1 MSVLTR
7 ILTPFRRAAG
17 RFAGRVVGGVSKG
30 FLPGGDVEM
39 LWQRLGL
46 TVSQDRVT
54 RPYGQNAWVHSA
66 ISAKATNIA
75 GVPLRVFMGRRGTEQ
90 KQPVADTDSWV
101 KLLTRPGPL
110 YRNWPSFIGAVSA
123 YLDLY
128 GEAPMLALGPEW
140 KWTPGTV
147 PDELYLASPSRL
159 EPEIDLETQILLG
172 WWITD
177 ASGLR
182 HQVSAAQLGM
192 IALFNPDSPI
202 RGMSPLVAAA
212 LGMDFDYSAHNFNV
226 ALMRNGA
233 DPGGLVKI
241 PGAKNWT
248 KEQTEAMRLQWE
260 DRHKGSSKGGRVAVV
275 DKEIDYLPTTTTHKG
290 MQFSESRQWSR
301 DEVKAVLKVTD
312 LELGDFAGQTFANA
326 AESRR
331 WLWEQS
337 LVPRMR
343 AIEEHLWS
351 WLFMPYS
358 EAVGVNVW
366 PEFDLSQVEAL
377 RTTRESK
384 LTSLSLLV
392 PHLGVNRASKYLDLG
407 LPEVPWGDEP
417 PGQADGGLL
426 IPGGE
431 DEPLSVP
438 ADAAAV
444 QDTALNGA
452 QIAAIVDIV
461 VQVAART
468 LPAES
473 AVGLILVSFPT
484 IDEAEA
490 RRIVEAAA
498 KQEPTA
504 PPAEGGTVLAPKAWA
519 RGLRTKAGPPR
530 WQARAEAR
538 VLRGTREWLRAYE
551 AAVLASLPKAGKA
564 WAKDLGS
571 GLISDAELRR
581 IVEQSFSKPLK
592 SAITDALGGLKG
604 DLGGFAVI
612 EPTDPEWFD
621 AVRPRLAQMVQV
633 SERMRKRLNTVI
645 GDYMEANQGDV
656 AGLQKEIQGRFK
668 TMSEGRAL
676 TIARTETGM
685 VQSETRFDA
694 MKEEGIE
701 QHVWSTGG
709 DAHVRESHAAI
720 DGEEV
725 EIGKAFG
732 NGLKYPQDPTGP
744 PEETINCRC
753 VALPL

>member
-1 MSVLTR
+1 MSVITR
-7 ILTPFRRAAG
+7 ILTPFLRAAG
-17 RFAGRVVGGVSKG
+17 HFTGRVVSGVSKG

-75 GVPLRVFMGRRGTEQ
+75 GVPLRIFMGRRGTEQ
-90 KQPVADTDSWV
+90 KQPVADTDPWV
-101 KLLTRPGPL
+101 TLLTRPGPL

-159 EPEIDLETQILLG
+159 EPEIDRETQILLG

-192 IALFNPDSPI
+192 IASFNPDSPI

-343 AIEEHLWS
+343 AIEPPPAPTL
-351 WLFMPYS
+351 
-358 EAVGVNVW
+358 
-366 PEFDLSQVEAL
+366 
-377 RTTRESK
+377 
-384 LTSLSLLV
+384 
-392 PHLGVNRASKYLDLG
+392 RASTVARGTGTPSTKDSVVTG
-407 LPEVPWGDEP
+407 SAPSITAASVDVPP
-417 PGQADGGLL
+417 M
-426 IPGGE
+426 
-431 DEPLSVP
+431 S
-438 ADAAAV
+438 
-444 QDTALNGA
+444 NGTMGPRP
-452 QIAAIVDIV
+452 
-461 VQVAART
+461 VASAWARA
-468 LPAES
+468 P
-473 AVGLILVSFPT
+473 
-484 IDEAEA
+484 
-490 RRIVEAAA
+490 R
-498 KQEPTA
+498 A
-504 PPAEGGTVLAPKAWA
+504 PPAGPLAMVATGRSA
-519 RGLRTKAGPPR
+519 TSRG
-530 WQARAEAR
+530 EAR
-538 VLRGTREWLRAYE
+538 PAFERRQPSGASRPWASRA
-551 AAVLASLPKAGKA
+551 
-564 WAKDLGS
+564 
-571 GLISDAELRR
+571 
-581 IVEQSFSKPLK
+581 
-592 SAITDALGGLKG
+592 T
-604 DLGGFAVI
+604 
-612 EPTDPEWFD
+612 
-621 AVRPRLAQMVQV
+621 
-633 SERMRKRLNTVI
+633 
-645 GDYMEANQGDV
+645 
-656 AGLQKEIQGRFK
+656 
-668 TMSEGRAL
+668 
-676 TIARTETGM
+676 
-685 VQSETRFDA
+685 
-694 MKEEGIE
+694 
-701 QHVWSTGG
+701 
-709 DAHVRESHAAI
+709 
-720 DGEEV
+720 
-725 EIGKAFG
+725 
-732 NGLKYPQDPTGP
+732 
-744 PEETINCRC
+744 
-753 VALPL
+753 